1 MALSQGARLVH
12 AYSATRPEVR
22 VLSVQPP
29 IVTDFA
35 KPNTFLESAMKAKAI
50 LPFAFCLLSAGDASA
65 WNLRG
70 HMEIAAIAWDQLT
83 PRAKARVSQ
92 LLRLNPDYDHWVEG
106 FSSREK
112 SKAAFT
118 RAAGWADDIK
128 KKDDY
133 TDDGEKPSGPDSAR
147 NIGYRDKLMH
157 RYWHYKDIPF
167 SPDGTQTHDGPEPN
181 AETQIITFRNALASE
196 ASDDVRS
203 YDLVWLLHLVG
214 DVHQPLH
221 ATSRFTQD
229 LPDGD
234 RGGND
239 VKLCERPCRN
249 ELHAFW
255 DNLFGTGTSTRA
267 AINAARKVDDAP
279 AGSAAN
285 EDVHAWI
292 VESFEL
298 AKSDVYK
305 PPIGVGGGPFTIT
318 DTYKRKAKAVANER
332 AAIAG
337 ARLAK
342 LLNNAL
348 Q

>member
-1 MALSQGARLVH
+1 
-12 AYSATRPEVR
+12 
-22 VLSVQPP
+22 
-29 IVTDFA
+29 
-35 KPNTFLESAMKAKAI
+35 MKAKAI
-50 LPFAFCLLSAGDASA
+50 LPFAICLLFAGDAFA

-70 HMEIAAIAWDQLT
+70 HMEIAAIAWDGLKPGT
-83 PRAKARVSQ
+83 KAKVSR
-92 LLRLNPDYDHWVEG
+92 LLRLNPDYDDWIDG

-128 KKDDY
+128 RKDTY
-133 TDDGEKPSGPDSAR
+133 TDDGETPTSPDSSR

-167 SPDGTQTHDGPEPN
+167 SPDNTQTHDGPTPN
-181 AETQIITFRNALASE
+181 AETQIIAFRDALTSE
-196 ASDDVRS
+196 ASDDVKS

-221 ATSRFTQD
+221 ATSRFTHD
-229 LPDGD
+229 LPNGD

-267 AINAARKVDDAP
+267 AINAARNVDDAA
-279 AGSAAN
+279 AGSADN
-285 EDVHAWI
+285 QDVHSWI

-298 AKSDVYK
+298 AKGDVYK
-305 PPIGVGGGPFTIT
+305 TPIGIGSGPFAVTN
-318 DTYKRKAKAVANER
+318 TYKRKAKAIANER
-332 AAIAG
+332 AAIGG

-342 LLNNAL
+342 LLNEAL

>member
-1 MALSQGARLVH
+1 MKTKGILLLV
-12 AYSATRPEVR
+12 
-22 VLSVQPP
+22 
-29 IVTDFA
+29 I
-35 KPNTFLESAMKAKAI
+35 
-50 LPFAFCLLSAGDASA
+50 CLFFAGDASA

-70 HMEIAAIAWDQLT
+70 HMEIAAVAWDQLKPT
-83 PRAKARVSQ
+83 TKAKVSQ
-92 LLRLNPDYDHWVEG
+92 LLRQNPDYDDWVVG

-118 RAAGWADDIK
+118 RAAGWPDDIK
-128 KKDDY
+128 RNHDY

-167 SPDGTQTHDGPEPN
+167 SPDGTPTQDGPEPN
-181 AETQIITFRNALASE
+181 AETQIIAFRDRLASSD
-196 ASDDVRS
+196 ASDDVKS

-221 ATSRFTQD
+221 ATSRFTHD

-234 RGGND
+234 RGGNS
-239 VKLCERPCRN
+239 VKLCQRPCKN

-267 AINAARKVDDAP
+267 AINAARNLDDAP
-279 AGSAAN
+279 DGSASN
-285 EDVHAWI
+285 QDVSSWI

-298 AKSDVYK
+298 AKDNVYK
-305 PPIGVGGGPFTIT
+305 SPIGVGEGPFTIN
-318 DTYKRKAKAVANER
+318 DTYRRKAKVLANER

-342 LLNNAL
+342 LLNDAL
-348 Q
+348 N

>member
-1 MALSQGARLVH
+1 MKVNAL
-12 AYSATRPEVR
+12 
-22 VLSVQPP
+22 
-29 IVTDFA
+29 
-35 KPNTFLESAMKAKAI
+35 
-50 LPFAFCLLSAGDASA
+50 LPFVICLVFAGEAHA

-70 HMEIAAIAWDQLT
+70 HMEIAAVAWDQLKPAT
-83 PRAKARVSQ
+83 KAKVSQ
-92 LLRLNPDYDHWVEG
+92 LLRLNPAYDDWVEG

-118 RAAGWADDIK
+118 RAAGWPDDIK
-128 KKDDY
+128 RDHDY
-133 TDDGEKPSGPDSAR
+133 TNDGETPSGPDSAR
-147 NIGYRDKLMH
+147 NIGYQDKLMH

-167 SPDGTQTHDGPEPN
+167 SPDGTPTHDSPVPN
-181 AETQIITFRNALASE
+181 AETQIIAFRDALASHDTP
-196 ASDDVRS
+196 DDVKS

-221 ATSRFTQD
+221 ATSRFTHD

-234 RGGND
+234 RGGNS
-239 VKLCERPCRN
+239 VKLCESPCRN

-267 AINAARKVDDAP
+267 AINAARKLDDAP
-279 AGSAAN
+279 DGAATN
-285 EDVHAWI
+285 QDVRSWI

-298 AKSDVYK
+298 AKSNVYQS
-305 PPIGVGGGPFTIT
+305 PIGIGDGPFTIS
-318 DTYKRKAKAVANER
+318 DTYRRKAKTLANER
-332 AAIAG
+332 ASIAG

-342 LLNNAL
+342 LLNDAL